1 MKRKGSTL
9 GYCCI
14 NMELQATEKITCNR
28 TMVKKTFDQ
37 KGLPY
42 ASELALKNMQDLLK
56 ILEWNQRRGITLFRM
71 SSDMFPWMSEYEL
84 ADLPDFTEISEVA
97 KQVGQFSAEHG
108 IRLTFHPGPYNVL
121 ASPKQEVVNK
131 AVKDLRQHGQIMDLI
146 GLPRSPYAAINIHI
160 GGTYGD
166 KETTLKRFCENF
178 KLLPEEAATRLV
190 IENDDK
196 PAQYTVTD
204 LYFGMHCG
212 GARLPITFDY
222 LHHACNPGLL
232 TEEKAIKMAAM
243 TWPKEVNQ
251 LTHYSSSKKLNEDA
265 TSIIR
270 AHADYIY
277 EEIKTYGLDLD
288 IELEAKAKEKSLIKY
303 TKDYGFV

>member
-14 NMELQATEKITCNR
+14 NMELQAAEKITCNR
-28 TMVKKTFDQ
+28 TMVKRTFDQ

-56 ILEWNQRRGITLFRM
+56 ILQWNQRRGITLFRM

-84 ADLPDFTEISEVA
+84 TDLPDFKEITVA
-97 KQVGQFSAEHG
+97 AKAVGDFVAEHR

-121 ASPKQEVVNK
+121 ASPKPEVVSK
-131 AVKDLRQHGQIMDLI
+131 AVKDLSQHGQIMDLI
-146 GLPRSPYAAINIHI
+146 GLPRTPYAAINIHI

-178 KLLPEEAATRLV
+178 KLLPEAAATRLV

-222 LHHACNPGLL
+222 LHHACNPGIL

-243 TWPKEVNQ
+243 TWPEGVNQ

-265 TSIIR
+265 SSIIR

-277 EEIKTYGLDLD
+277 EEINTYGLDLD

-303 TKDYGFV
+303 TKDYGFI